1 MTLPSELDPPSSS
14 TLIDVITF
22 SFTQDGVILG
32 RGDFVLNT
40 DKTEINRYLKINQYH
55 SHNTVAVL
63 SLWLSVSLTDCSYCY
78 RIPTT
83 YSMNIPTRTSESCIS
98 MRCNY
103 GTRAAE

>member
-40 DKTEINRYLKINQYH
+40 DKTEINQ
-55 SHNTVAVL
+55 
-63 SLWLSVSLTDCSYCY
+63 
-78 RIPTT
+78 
-83 YSMNIPTRTSESCIS
+83 
-98 MRCNY
+98 
-103 GTRAAE
+103 